1 MYKYKCKIYYQN
13 GWAEAIDYEEITCN
27 ADNYFSAI
35 RQVFWSTDLEDED
48 IEKIEIERIE

>member
-13 GWAEAIDYEEITCN
+13 GWAEAIDCEEITCN
-27 ADNYFSAI
+27 ADNYPSAI
-35 RQVFWSTDLEDED
+35 RQIFWSTDLEDED